1 MNEQLDTLCEE
12 LDYFINDI
20 DTLRALIQIVL
31 TEVFQDG
38 NFPMKDPYFCY
49 LQSFEHVLRAAD
61 NQAKQLSDKANSFWR
76 TLFDLIHQQPQA
88 APENEAT
95 A

>member
-1 MNEQLDTLCEE
+1 MNEQLDTLCDE
-12 LDYFINDI
+12 LDYFIIDI
-20 DTLRALIQIVL
+20 EALRALIQIVL

-38 NFPMKDPYFCY
+38 NFPMEDPNFCY

-61 NQAKQLSDKANSFWR
+61 EQTKRLSDKATSFWR